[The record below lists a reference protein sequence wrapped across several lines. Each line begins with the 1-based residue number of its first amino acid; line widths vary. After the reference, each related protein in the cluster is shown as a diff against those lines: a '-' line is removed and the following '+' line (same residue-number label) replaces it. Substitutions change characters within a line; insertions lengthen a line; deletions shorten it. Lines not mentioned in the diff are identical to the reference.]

1 MKISH
6 EWLRAFVP
14 HALSPAEVGDLLSRH
29 TATLDGLAPLR
40 ADLMPFVVA
49 RVIETEKIPETKL
62 SFNKVDDGS
71 GQLLEVVCGAP
82 NVVAGA
88 LYPFARTGTVMP
100 AGLTIEKRKIRGFTS
115 NGMLCSARELG
126 LGEDH
131 DGILALTMD
140 APPGT
145 PLLAAMPIGDTQLDV
160 DVLPNRPDLL
170 SHRGVA
176 REVSALTGV
185 MMQLPHELRGSAP
198 VPAATRGAVK
208 ASAKGVSV
216 TVEDSAGAPRYI
228 AVVIR
233 GVNVGE
239 SPAWLKERMASVG
252 SRSISNVVD
261 ATNYVL
267 HGFGQPVHA
276 FDLAKLA
283 GNAIVV
289 RKAKAGEP
297 FVALDGSAHKLEAW
311 MTIIADGERATALA
325 GVMGGKASEVTET
338 ATDILLEVAHFAPR
352 DVRKVRKAVGISTD
366 ASYRFERGVDAGAT
380 GEIAALAAQLVVSV
394 AGGTIE
400 SFIDIGAPP
409 TAAPPVAL
417 RPTRVAH
424 LLGDAIPEE
433 EIERLLTSI
442 GFEVEPGAGRAYRV
456 IAPSWRH
463 DISREADLVEEI
475 ARLRSY
481 DVLPGELRPYRLGT
495 VPDHPLYLAS
505 VRVRDALVA
514 AGLAEA
520 RPMPFTNG
528 KSTGDRTLARVANP
542 LAEDEPYLR
551 DSILDTLARRAE
563 FNLNQHE
570 GNVRIFEIGSV
581 FERQNGT
588 PPVAERLAVGALIMG
603 ARRPPHFTEAKPPAL
618 DAWDAKALA
627 ERIADAAFPGAPTF
641 CAPGSDG
648 ALWTVVASDPA
659 VAPDVSELMETGEA
673 TEDGS
678 TIMTQTISVTLTP
691 RGRVRVLSLD
701 APVWASPAFGVEI
714 TLGEFISAPCAPPGQ
729 HDYRGTDE
737 TAPRRDIRFAPL
749 PTTPAAEFDLALIV
763 ADGVAMLEV
772 ENAMR
777 VAGGGMLERVELFDE
792 FRGAGIP
799 DGTRSL
805 AWRLTF
811 RHPERTL
818 REKEIDGRRSQLLK
832 ALEKELGVVPRTA

>member
-14 HALSPAEVGDLLSRH
+14 HSLSPAEVGDLLSRH

-40 ADLMPFVVA
+40 ADLVPFVVA

-71 GQLLEVVCGAP
+71 GTLLEVVCGAP
-82 NVVAGA
+82 NVTAGA

-131 DGILALTMD
+131 DGILALTVD
-140 APPGT
+140 VPPGT
-145 PLLAAMPIGDTQLDV
+145 PLLRAMPIGDTQLDV

-170 SHRGVA
+170 SHRGMA

-185 MMQLPHELRGSAP
+185 MMQLPSELDGAAPMPATASGASSAN
-198 VPAATRGAVK
+198 
-208 ASAKGVSV
+208 AKGVSV

-233 GVNVGE
+233 GVKVGE
-239 SPAWLKERMASVG
+239 SPAWLKERVESIG

-267 HGFGQPVHA
+267 HGLGQPVHA

-283 GNAIVV
+283 KSAIVV
-289 RKAKAGEP
+289 RKAKASETL
-297 FVALDGSAHKLEAW
+297 VTLDGVTHKLEPW

-338 ATDILLEVAHFAPR
+338 TTDVLLEVAQFAPR
-352 DVRKVRKAVGISTD
+352 DVRKVRKALGLSTD

-380 GEIAALAAQLVVSV
+380 AEIAVLAARLIVSV

-400 SFIDIGAPP
+400 SFFDIGEAP
-409 TAAPPVAL
+409 AAPAPVAL
-417 RPTRVAH
+417 RPARVAK
-424 LLGDAIPEE
+424 LLGANVAEE

-442 GFEVEPGAGRAYRV
+442 GFEVEPGPDRAYRV

-463 DISREADLVEEI
+463 DVLREADLVEEI
-475 ARLRSY
+475 ARMRSY
-481 DVLPGELRPYRLGT
+481 DALPDELCPYRLGS
-495 VPDHPLYLAS
+495 VPDHPLYLTS
-505 VRVRDALVA
+505 IRVRDALVA
-514 AGLAEA
+514 AGLSEA
-520 RPMPFTNG
+520 RPMPFT
-528 KSTGDRTLARVANP
+528 KGDGTTHARVANP
-542 LAEDEPYLR
+542 LADDEPYLR
-551 DSILDTLARRAE
+551 TSILDTLARRAE

-570 GNVRIFEIGSV
+570 GNVRLFEIGSV
-581 FERQNGT
+581 FNQEGEALPREDVH
-588 PPVAERLAVGALIMG
+588 VAALIMG
-603 ARRPPHFTEAKPPAL
+603 ARRPVHFTDPKPPAF

-627 ERIADAAFPGAPTF
+627 ERIARAAFPGEDTSLNA
-641 CAPGSDG
+641 G
-648 ALWTVVASDPA
+648 V
-659 VAPDVSELMETGEA
+659 
-673 TEDGS
+673 DGS
-678 TIMTQTISVTLTP
+678 LWIVRTAGSASLGSVRAVP
-691 RGRVRVLSLD
+691 LD
-701 APVWASPAFGVEI
+701 APVWASPAFGIEI
-714 TLGEFISAPCAPPGQ
+714 TLGAMSSAKVAPAGK
-729 HDYRGTDE
+729 HDYAAADQAAQASYVKFT
-737 TAPRRDIRFAPL
+737 PL
-749 PTTPAAEFDLALIV
+749 PITPAAEFDLALIV
-763 ADGVAMLEV
+763 QNETAAAQVESAIRETSGDMLES
-772 ENAMR
+772 
-777 VAGGGMLERVELFDE
+777 LELFDE

-799 DGTRSL
+799 EGTRSL

-818 REKEIDGRRSQLLK
+818 RDKEIDGRRSQLLK